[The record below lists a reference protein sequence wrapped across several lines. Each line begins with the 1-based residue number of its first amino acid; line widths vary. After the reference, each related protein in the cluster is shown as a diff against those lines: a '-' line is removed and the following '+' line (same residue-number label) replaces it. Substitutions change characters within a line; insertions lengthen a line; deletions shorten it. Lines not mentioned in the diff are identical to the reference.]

1 MAQLSNEEIN
11 AIQKSTD
18 IVDIVGSYID
28 LEKKG
33 KNFFGVCPFH
43 DDHTPSLSVS
53 REKGIYSCFTCHS
66 TGNVFKFIQD
76 YENVSFLEAVKI
88 VADKVGIT
96 LNVDFKNTSKY
107 ESMYEAYDLAI
118 KYYQNNLKSKAGHK
132 AHEYLNN
139 RGLSDEIIDE
149 FEIGYA
155 SSDPDTLSKLLLAKE
170 YDEEAMINSG
180 LINRGKGLYDLF
192 RDRVTFPIHNPSGRP
207 VAFSARIYEK
217 KDGEA
222 KYINTKETP
231 IFKKG
236 EILFNYHRARNEARK
251 LKRIVL
257 VEGQMDAIR
266 VYASGVK
273 NVVATMGT
281 ALTDM
286 HVKLLSRLNV
296 EIVLC
301 FDNDA
306 AGEKA
311 TLAAGELLQKSGIN
325 PTVVRLSGE
334 KDPDEYILTHGVDSY
349 IDLLNHGMSFF
360 DFKRK
365 VLGRNKDFSKAEDV
379 TEYIRSVLDELNKN
393 GDEILV
399 EATINNLSEE
409 FNISKS
415 TLLKQYNSL
424 EKPVRVV
431 VKPKVKKE
439 ESIRKLK
446 YEDSLYERL
455 VYYMICDTK
464 YIKLYEQEL
473 SYLPSDKYYTIASD
487 ILAFYIKYNYI
498 NMADFI
504 TEERDSEYLEDI
516 IKIIDSN
523 VELELV
529 DNDYVGIIEKI
540 KELSKEDE
548 VDEKLE
554 NMNKATDINEQL
566 SLLDKMINIKKD
578 V

>member
-11 AIQKSTD
+11 AIQKSAD

-251 LKRIVL
+251 LKRLVL

-266 VYASGVK
+266 VYASGIK

-311 TLAAGELLQKSGIN
+311 TLAAGELLQKNGIN

-365 VLGRNKDFSKAEDV
+365 VLGKNKDFSKAEDV

-473 SYLPSDKYYTIASD
+473 SYLPSDKYYAIASD

>member
-11 AIQKSTD
+11 AIQKSAD
-18 IVDIVGSYID
+18 IVDIIGSYID

-33 KNFFGVCPFH
+33 KNYFGVCPFH
-43 DDHTPSLSVS
+43 DDHSPSLSVS

-76 YENVSFLEAVKI
+76 YENVSFLEAVKA

-96 LNVDFKNTSKY
+96 LNVDFKTNSKY
-107 ESMYEAYDLAI
+107 ESMYDAYDLAI
-118 KYYQNNLKSKAGHK
+118 KYYQNNLKSKAGHN
-132 AHEYLNN
+132 AHEYLNK

-155 SSDPDTLSKLLLAKE
+155 SSDPDTLTKLLMAKE
-170 YDEEAMINSG
+170 FDEEAMINSG

-192 RDRVTFPIHNPSGRP
+192 RDRITFPIHNPNGRP

-217 KDGEA
+217 KDNEA

-251 LKRIVL
+251 LKKLIL

-286 HVKLLSRLNV
+286 HIKLLSRLNV

-311 TLAAGELLQKSGIN
+311 TLAAGELLQKNGIN

-334 KDPDEYILTHGVDSY
+334 KDPDEYIIANGVDAYIDAINHGV
-349 IDLLNHGMSFF
+349 SFF
-360 DFKRK
+360 DFKK
-365 VLGRNKDFSKAEDV
+365 LIIGKNKDFSKAEDV
-379 TEYIRSVLDELNKN
+379 TQYIKSVLDELNKSD
-393 GDEILV
+393 DEILV

-415 TLLKQYNSL
+415 TLLKQFNSL
-424 EKPVRVV
+424 EKTVKVV
-431 VKPKVKKE
+431 TKPKVNKAE
-439 ESIRKLK
+439 RVRKLK
-446 YEDSLYERL
+446 YEDSLFERL
-455 VYYMICDTK
+455 IYYMICDTK

-487 ILAFYIKYNYI
+487 ILAFYLKYNYI

-523 VELELV
+523 VELELI

-540 KELSKEDE
+540 KELSKED
-548 VDEKLE
+548 DLEKKLDD
-554 NMNKATDINEQL
+554 MNKATDINEQL
-566 SLLDKMINIKKD
+566 SLLDKMMNIKKE

>member
-11 AIQKSTD
+11 AIQKSAD

-251 LKRIVL
+251 LKRLVL
-257 VEGQMDAIR
+257 VEGQMDAMR
-266 VYASGVK
+266 VYASGIK

-286 HVKLLSRLNV
+286 HVN
-296 EIVLC
+296 C
-301 FDNDA
+301 
-306 AGEKA
+306 
-311 TLAAGELLQKSGIN
+311 
-325 PTVVRLSGE
+325 
-334 KDPDEYILTHGVDSY
+334 
-349 IDLLNHGMSFF
+349 
-360 DFKRK
+360 
-365 VLGRNKDFSKAEDV
+365 
-379 TEYIRSVLDELNKN
+379 
-393 GDEILV
+393 
-399 EATINNLSEE
+399 
-409 FNISKS
+409 
-415 TLLKQYNSL
+415 
-424 EKPVRVV
+424 
-431 VKPKVKKE
+431 
-439 ESIRKLK
+439 
-446 YEDSLYERL
+446 
-455 VYYMICDTK
+455 
-464 YIKLYEQEL
+464 
-473 SYLPSDKYYTIASD
+473 
-487 ILAFYIKYNYI
+487 
-498 NMADFI
+498 
-504 TEERDSEYLEDI
+504 
-516 IKIIDSN
+516 
-523 VELELV
+523 
-529 DNDYVGIIEKI
+529 
-540 KELSKEDE
+540 
-548 VDEKLE
+548 
-554 NMNKATDINEQL
+554 
-566 SLLDKMINIKKD
+566 
-578 V
+578 